1 MTSKP
6 LVEALGPP
14 EIKVINIKDS
24 LKSQDKL
31 GSFKPNVTLI
41 VFTSWPEL
49 ILSLGK
55 SLLVYSKFKPSLPCT
70 DSKTMM

>member
-6 LVEALGPP
+6 LVEAPGPP

-49 ILSLGK
+49 I
-55 SLLVYSKFKPSLPCT
+55 
-70 DSKTMM
+70 

>member
-6 LVEALGPP
+6 LVETLRPP

-24 LKSQDKL
+24 LKPTDKL
-31 GSFKPNVTLI
+31 CIFKPNVTHI

-49 ILSLGK
+49 I
-55 SLLVYSKFKPSLPCT
+55 
-70 DSKTMM
+70 